1 MPLLRVSNLTI
12 DGVAM
17 PAPKAPGGMKIKE
30 EKIWSQ
36 NTGRTAAATMV
47 GTILAIKRT
56 VDISWPALTA
66 EQVGTIEAA
75 VSDRAK
81 PFSLMSYTDQTGAR
95 HTMTVYFGTPAYT
108 CFDWINGQWMITDVT
123 VSAIEQ

>member
-1 MPLLRVSNLTI
+1 MPLLTVSNLTV

-30 EKIWSQ
+30 EKIWSK

-56 VDISWPALTA
+56 VDISWPPLTV
-66 EQVGTIEAA
+66 EQVGIIEAA
-75 VSDRAK
+75 ASNKDK
-81 PFSLMSYTDQTGAR
+81 PFPLMSYTDQRGTR
-95 HTMTVYFGTPAYT
+95 HTMNVYFGTPSYT
-108 CFDWINGQWMITDVT
+108 CFNWIKGQWMVTDVT
-123 VSAIEQ
+123 ASAIEQ

>member
-1 MPLLRVSNLTI
+1 MPLLTVSNLTI

-17 PAPKAPGGMKIKE
+17 PAPKVGGMKIKE
-30 EKIWSQ
+30 EKIWSK

-56 VDISWPALTA
+56 VDISWPPLAV
-66 EQVGTIEAA
+66 EQVDIIETA
-75 VSDRAK
+75 VSNRDR
-81 PFSLMSYTDQTGAR
+81 PFSLMSYTDQTGTR
-95 HTMTVYFGTPAYT
+95 HTMNVYFGTPSYT
-108 CFDWINGQWMITDVT
+108 CFDWVNGQWRATDVT

>member
-1 MPLLRVSNLTI
+1 MPLLAVSNLTV

-17 PAPKAPGGMKIKE
+17 PAPKAPGGMKIKA

-47 GTILAIKRT
+47 GTILAIKHT
-56 VDISWPALTA
+56 VDISWPPLTV
-66 EQVGTIEAA
+66 EQVGAIEAVA
-75 VSDRAK
+75 SDRAR
-81 PFSLMSYTDQTGAR
+81 PFRLMSYTDQTGAR
-95 HTMTVYFGTPAYT
+95 HLMNVYFGTPSYT
-108 CFDWINGQWMITDVT
+108 CFDWINGQWMVTDVA

>member
-36 NTGRTAAATMV
+36 NSGRTAAATMV
-47 GTILAIKRT
+47 GTILAI
-56 VDISWPALTA
+56 
-66 EQVGTIEAA
+66 
-75 VSDRAK
+75 
-81 PFSLMSYTDQTGAR
+81 
-95 HTMTVYFGTPAYT
+95 
-108 CFDWINGQWMITDVT
+108 
-123 VSAIEQ
+123 

>member
-1 MPLLRVSNLTI
+1 MPLLTVSKLTI
-12 DGVAM
+12 DGVVM

-56 VDISWPALTA
+56 VDISWPPLTV
-66 EQVGTIEAA
+66 EQVNVIEAA
-75 VSDRAK
+75 VSDRTK
-81 PFSLMSYTDQTGAR
+81 PFSLMSYTDQTGIR
-95 HTMTVYFGTPAYT
+95 HAMNVYFGTPSYS
-108 CFDWINGQWMITDVT
+108 CFAWIKGQWKVTDVT

>member
-1 MPLLRVSNLTI
+1 MPLLTVSNLTI

-30 EKIWSQ
+30 EKIWSK

-56 VDISWPALTA
+56 VDISWPPLTV
-66 EQVGTIEAA
+66 EQVGIIEAA
-75 VSDRAK
+75 VSDRAR
-81 PFSLMSYTDQTGAR
+81 PFSLMSYTDQTGIR
-95 HTMTVYFGTPAYT
+95 YTMNVYFGTPSYT
-108 CFDWINGQWMITDVT
+108 CFNWVNGQWEVADVA

>member
-1 MPLLRVSNLTI
+1 MPLLTVSNLTI

-47 GTILAIKRT
+47 GTILAIKHT
-56 VDISWPALTA
+56 VDISWPALTV
-66 EQVGTIEAA
+66 EQVGIIEAA
-75 VSDRAK
+75 VSDRAR
-81 PFSLMSYTDQTGAR
+81 PFSLMSYTDQTGTR
-95 HTMTVYFGTPAYT
+95 HTMNVYFGTPSYT
-108 CFDWINGQWMITDVT
+108 CFDWINGQWMVTDVA

>member
-1 MPLLRVSNLTI
+1 MPLLTISKLTI

-56 VDISWPALTA
+56 VDISWPPLPV
-66 EQVGTIEAA
+66 EQVDAIEAA
-75 VSDRAK
+75 VSNRDS
-81 PFSLMSYTDQTGAR
+81 PFSLMSYTDQRGSR
-95 HTMTVYFGTPAYT
+95 HTMNVYFGTPSYS
-108 CFDWINGQWMITDVT
+108 CFEWIKGQWRVTDVT